1 MAHASY
7 GMWIALRFLWV
18 HLTSSNPSPLQ
29 AISKPAASHRFVS
42 DLDDAD
48 DDPGSYFISAVC
60 WKSDNPT
67 MLAANSQG
75 TIKVLVLAPWW
86 YQGCFMRFTVTAS
99 LYILPSNCFLGC
111 YIPKVGMEALLVSSL
126 GHKIS
131 KIISSLRVSRA
142 QNVHNP
148 ISQFLL
154 YRCKK
159 KHTPSITKYLTFDPN
174 FDYSS
179 Y

>member
-1 MAHASY
+1 
-7 GMWIALRFLWV
+7 
-18 HLTSSNPSPLQ
+18 
-29 AISKPAASHRFVS
+29 
-42 DLDDAD
+42 
-48 DDPGSYFISAVC
+48 
-60 WKSDNPT
+60 
-67 MLAANSQG
+67 
-75 TIKVLVLAPWW
+75 
-86 YQGCFMRFTVTAS
+86 MRFTVTAS

-159 KHTPSITKYLTFDPN
+159 KHTPSITKYLTFDTN